1 MKTSDLVNQLLER
14 NKQEPLQLYEPG
26 QTNKRLG
33 EPDEKL
39 TNEAYN
45 KLCELWNKDE
55 KSRGFVKFLIKAF
68 LPKNPL
74 NKILSFSGNPGR
86 CCVLG
91 IKLAGIKE
99 ISDLWA
105 PVQLLRAGRA
115 LEVSTGKDNYKA
127 AKEFKRKEREL
138 FQKMPVEV
146 RNSTIGYFSDKDWCD
161 KYLSGEA
168 YFALMEFVEDCLW
181 GEEEDI
187 LYILNHMRLE
197 EKKKE
202 ERAKHPGK
210 SAGQKERS
218 PKKEG
223 NKSYDLTQFVDE
235 DTLKQLKKIKEGN

>member
-1 MKTSDLVNQLLER
+1 MKTSELVNQLLER

-26 QTNKRLG
+26 QTNKKLG

-91 IKLAGIKE
+91 IKLAGVKE

-105 PVQLLRAGRA
+105 PVQLLRAGRT
-115 LEVSTGKDNYKA
+115 LEVSAGKDSYKA

-168 YFALMEFVEDCLW
+168 YTALLEFVEDCLW
-181 GEEEDI
+181 GEEEDV
-187 LYILNHMRLE
+187 LYILNQLRNE
-197 EKKKE
+197 EKRKDEKTKGHE
-202 ERAKHPGK
+202 KGFER
-210 SAGQKERS
+210 KERTS
-218 PKKEG
+218 KPKKD
-223 NKSYDLTQFVDE
+223 KTYDLTQFVDE
-235 DTLKQLKKIKEGN
+235 DTLKQLKKIK